1 VAYSIDGTK
10 SIIVQQDGSRADPY
24 GLGKSVAEELI
35 QKGVNELAVDWREKL
50 EEWNK

>member
-1 VAYSIDGTK
+1 MVEQRGAKT
-10 SIIVQQDGSRADPY
+10 DPY

-35 QKGVNELAVDWREKL
+35 QKGVNELALDWREKL